1 MLPDLGLL
9 VDPKV
14 WLLLL
19 VSRICLVDHGEH
31 AGWLAGLGEGHE
43 EAGCLRGWLEVPE
56 QLVAGEVGTG
66 DGEER
71 AVASGVDLDS
81 AARVGHQ
88 LPRQRVEGHQ
98 RQPRPPRPAAAP
110 GRRKGTLRRR
120 HRWAKG

>member
-66 DGEER
+66 DGEDSGDTFCQINVLPLPAIVPAEFNGEFCKTSCTQIYISLIVLF
-71 AVASGVDLDS
+71 ATNKDAS
-81 AARVGHQ
+81 
-88 LPRQRVEGHQ
+88 
-98 RQPRPPRPAAAP
+98 
-110 GRRKGTLRRR
+110 
-120 HRWAKG
+120 